1 MLEKF
6 NRMTLLQDFYGAL
19 LTPRQRR
26 VFELYYEHNLSLG
39 EIAEEHDISRQAVY
53 DLLRRTEK
61 SLESYDKR
69 LGLVAKFQEDREK
82 LREAL
87 SWLQQLPR
95 GPASASAIDR
105 ISRILHDIIGLEEDT
120 ETTAES
126 SEVSADV
133 PEPGRKAAGDLPQ
146 A

>member
-6 NRMTLLQDFYGAL
+6 NRMALLLDFYGAL

-26 VFELYYEHNLSLG
+26 IFELYYEHNLSLG
-39 EIAEEHDISRQAVY
+39 EIAEEYDISRQAVY

-61 SLESYDKR
+61 SLESYERR
-69 LGLVAKFQEDREK
+69 LGLVAKFQEDRKK

-87 SWLQQLPR
+87 AWLRQLPR
-95 GPASASAIDR
+95 GPALTPAIDR

-120 ETTAES
+120 EITAES

-133 PEPGRKAAGDLPQ
+133 PESGRKTAGDLPQ